1 MTFRASGVAQAATAL
16 VLAGV
21 MATAHGEASL
31 AVAAIDTGKP
41 PVSLVA
47 AASAPTVGMVG
58 NSISWQSEAAIRR
71 HVGLSHRL
79 VYFDAI
85 IGATVAYQY
94 PSVVAAARSP
104 DGPDILLVELGA
116 NDASKVSL
124 AQFESDVRRTLNAV
138 TPYVDAVVWFDMKN
152 TGSSIYPAY
161 VQNAVRFN
169 ATLRRVVAAYPN
181 AVVGHYSVW
190 ADAVGSSAFAAD
202 LVHLSRW
209 GQSELGRLARQAA
222 DGFDPALRTGPF
234 WDLTDSYWAAPAI
247 LWCASESL
255 VSGYPDGTFRAYAGS
270 VRFPVER
277 GQWIAML
284 WRQAGAPTG
293 QPSAPWVDT
302 PPWLDDAARWAA
314 ASGVFRGYPDGTLR
328 PQSLLRRAEALASL
342 YQMAGSPP
350 VDDLPAHGWTDVP
363 RWVED
368 AARWAN
374 AAGVFNGY
382 PDGSFRPHVILT
394 REQAASVVHRFAHA
408 PALPPVTVAPP
419 STTAPDAPPV
429 PPVATGAPPPPT
441 GGTTTGPEPTT
452 TTTTITSSAPE
463 SSERSPA
470 RST

>member
-1 MTFRASGVAQAATAL
+1 
-16 VLAGV
+16 

-31 AVAAIDTGKP
+31 GGAAIDTEMP
-41 PVSLVA
+41 TLSLVA

-104 DGPDILLVELGA
+104 GGPDILLVELGA

-124 AQFESDVRRTLNAV
+124 AQFEIDVRRTLNAV

-152 TGSSIYPAY
+152 TGSAIYPAY
-161 VQNAVRFN
+161 IRNAVRFN

-190 ADAVGSSAFAAD
+190 ADAVGNSAFAAD

-247 LWCASESL
+247 LWCASEGL

-293 QPSAPWVDT
+293 QPPAPWVDT

-314 ASGVFRGYPDGTLR
+314 ASGVFRGL
-328 PQSLLRRAEALASL
+328 SRRDTAAPVPAPASRG
-342 YQMAGSPP
+342 AREP
-350 VDDLPAHGWTDVP
+350 LPAGGL
-363 RWVED
+363 
-368 AARWAN
+368 
-374 AAGVFNGY
+374 AAGRRPPCARMERCSALGRGRGSVGERRGCVQRVSRWQFPPPSD
-382 PDGSFRPHVILT
+382 PDPRTSGVCRAPVRT
-394 REQAASVVHRFAHA
+394 RGG
-408 PALPPVTVAPP
+408 VAPGDGF
-419 STTAPDAPPV
+419 A
-429 PPVATGAPPPPT
+429 
-441 GGTTTGPEPTT
+441 
-452 TTTTITSSAPE
+452 
-463 SSERSPA
+463 SEHHGS
-470 RST
+470 